1 MTEACRTYGAGLCR
15 APGSQRLRTG
25 LNCDAPPALCNV
37 NMPGSPTQ
45 RTRGV
50 PTKRGPGRAGINSAR
65 RYKDRPARQGGRAT
79 LHYLFH
85 RERNMPTRDD
95 AWKLLCE
102 YTQSESLRKHMLA
115 VEACVRAYA
124 RKSGAHE
131 ETWSLAAL
139 LHDFD
144 YERWPNQEH
153 SPDSG
158 HPSEG
163 AKILR
168 QQGYSEEIVRAI
180 LSHAD
185 YCNVP
190 RQSALEHTLFACDE
204 IAGFLTACAYVRP
217 SKSILDL
224 EVDSVKRRMK
234 DKLFAKGVS
243 RDDVRKGAEELGIP
257 LEEHI
262 AFCIAAM
269 REQADALGLR
279 GGL

>member
-1 MTEACRTYGAGLCR
+1 
-15 APGSQRLRTG
+15 
-25 LNCDAPPALCNV
+25 
-37 NMPGSPTQ
+37 
-45 RTRGV
+45 
-50 PTKRGPGRAGINSAR
+50 
-65 RYKDRPARQGGRAT
+65 
-79 LHYLFH
+79 
-85 RERNMPTRDD
+85 MPTRED

-102 YTQSESLRKHMLA
+102 YTASESLRRHMLA

-124 RKSGAHE
+124 RKTGADE

-153 SPDSG
+153 SPDQG

-168 QQGYSEEIVRAI
+168 EQGYSEEIVRAI

-185 YCNVP
+185 YCNFP
-190 RQSALEHTLFACDE
+190 RLTPLE
-204 IAGFLTACAYVRP
+204 R
-217 SKSILDL
+217 
-224 EVDSVKRRMK
+224 
-234 DKLFAKGVS
+234 VS
-243 RDDVRKGAEELGIP
+243 REDVRKGAEELGVP

-262 AFCIAAM
+262 GFCIAAM

-279 GGL
+279 GTL